1 MRYRL
6 IALDLDGTLLNPEGQ
21 VSAAN
26 RAAIARAQAA
36 GAIVVPCTGRSWRES
51 RGVLAEVPGLELGV
65 FITGALVTEMS
76 TGRSIDLAEME
87 PHLVHEL
94 IQVLGREPEAV
105 LVYREFE
112 QAGHD
117 YLVTGQGELTANTR
131 WWFDVTGAQV
141 HENRVPTVDQL
152 HYSVRVGMVV
162 SGRRLAPLIELLKD
176 RFSDRIYQHAFGAL
190 PSPDPDESLHVLEAF
205 GAGVD
210 KWRGLRFLADHYGIP
225 HGQIAAIGDQ
235 VNDLAMLRG
244 AGCSVAMANGVA
256 EAKAAARHLTASNA
270 EDGVAQ
276 AIDRMLAGAW

>member
-36 GAIVVPCTGRSWRES
+36 GAVVVPCTGRSWRES
-51 RGVLAEVPGLELGV
+51 KGVLAEVPGLKLGV
-65 FITGALVTEMS
+65 FVTGALVTEMHS
-76 TGRSIDLAEME
+76 GQSIDLAEME
-87 PHLVHEL
+87 PHLVHQMV
-94 IQVLGREPEAV
+94 QVLGREPEAV
-105 LVYREFE
+105 LVYREYS

-131 WWFDVTGAQV
+131 WWFEVTGA
-141 HENRVPTVDQL
+141 RVYEDRSPGVEDL
-152 HYSVRVGMVV
+152 HYSVRVGMVAG
-162 SGRRLAPLIELLKD
+162 GRRMGALTDLLQA
-176 RFSDRIYQHAFGAL
+176 RFSDRIHLHAFAAL
-190 PSPDPDESLHVLEAF
+190 PSPDPDESLNVLEVFA
-205 GAGVD
+205 AGVD
-210 KWRGLRFLADHYGIP
+210 KWRGLRFVADHYGIP
-225 HGQIAAIGDQ
+225 YSQVAAIGDQ

-256 EAKAAARHLTASNA
+256 EAKATARHITASNA

-276 AIDRMLAGAW
+276 AIDRMLAGEW